1 MCLVLSDTPWQVS
14 DGLPCSLCVNAFMG
28 IQAAE
33 TSSFHR
39 AVLFSLRD
47 RVRSLEIQRSCS
59 FASRGAI
66 WSVYSIIL
74 GFLLGAPCGGVLGTS
89 NWEETSG
96 STCWRN
102 FFISHPA
109 WEVLGIS
116 QGVLEKG
123 CWIKVHVHYLASC
136 FCNAT
141 LDMKEYCRWLV
152 GDL

>member
-1 MCLVLSDTPWQVS
+1 MS
-14 DGLPCSLCVNAFMG
+14 SLCVNAFMG

-33 TSSFHR
+33 TSFHQ

-66 WSVYSIIL
+66 VCVYSIIL
-74 GFLLGAPCGGVLGTS
+74 GFLSDGPCGGVLGTS

-102 FFISHPA
+102 IFISHPA

-123 CWIKVHVHYLASC
+123 CWIKVHVKYTTCRTASS
-136 FCNAT
+136 
-141 LDMKEYCRWLV
+141 MQPWI
-152 GDL
+152 